1 MCTRCCFCANLN
13 LLLLPIVLVVWL
25 HGYVPVCPC
34 LLVCLLLWLHQH
46 FVALLFL
53 AVSSVVAFT
62 ASAALLTVQLKAI
75 RLGRTVL
82 DGMQHHHRDHADDDV
97 QQRAAAA
104 ARRAGEIVSGV
115 PWQHSRGSSGRG
127 DTMAGC
133 AVLRWWLTLVIAAVV
148 PTLPP
153 QLVNAMA
160 FGGDGLHT
168 SQA

>member
-1 MCTRCCFCANLN
+1 MRCVHAYLCANLN
-13 LLLLPIVLVVWL
+13 FLLLPTVLVCL
-25 HGYVPVCPC
+25 RGYLSVCRCLVVC
-34 LLVCLLLWLHQH
+34 LLVWLHQH
-46 FVALLFL
+46 FMALLFL

-82 DGMQHHHRDHADDDV
+82 DGMQHHHHDHADDDV
-97 QQRAAAA
+97 QQRATAA

-127 DTMAGC
+127 DTVAGW
-133 AVLRWWLTLVIAAVV
+133 AVVRWWLALVIGAVV
-148 PTLPP
+148 PTMPP